1 MRSTTEALK
10 SLETAV
16 ERYLAELN
24 KLDMGSLLK
33 KQSEEE
39 WSIGQMYV
47 HLIQSALFMQLPNIE
62 QCLSNEDL
70 TLNSGEEKTELGRQV
85 FELGQF
91 PPVPVKV
98 PASPQYTPQPP
109 ENMESLI
116 DGLHEVV
123 ERMRSTEPLLYQ
135 ASVNNKIR
143 HPRLGA
149 LNAQEWFLLIEMHY
163 RHHFLQLN
171 RLISNLERYT
181 REGVGMD
188 L

>member
-1 MRSTTEALK
+1 MRSTTEVLK
-10 SLETAV
+10 SFETAV
-16 ERYLAELN
+16 ERYLAELKN
-24 KLDMGSLLK
+24 LDQSSLLK

-47 HLIQSALFMQLPNIE
+47 HLIQSAFFMHLHNIE
-62 QCLSNEDL
+62 QCLSSGDS

-109 ENMESLI
+109 ESMESLI

-123 ERMRSTEPLLYQ
+123 DRMRSTASVLHQ
-135 ASVNNKIR
+135 ASVNNKIH

-163 RHHFLQLN
+163 RHHFLQLD
-171 RLISNLERYT
+171 RLKSNLE
-181 REGVGMD
+181 M
-188 L
+188 

>member
-1 MRSTTEALK
+1 MSSTAEVLK
-10 SLETAV
+10 SFETAV

-33 KQSEEE
+33 KQSEKE

-47 HLIQSALFMQLPNIE
+47 HLIQSALFLHLHNIE
-62 QCLSNEDL
+62 QCLSSEDS

-109 ENMESLI
+109 ESTGSLI

-123 ERMRSTEPLLYQ
+123 DRMRSTEPLVYQ

-163 RHHFLQLN
+163 RHHFLQLD
-171 RLISNLERYT
+171 RLKSNLE
-181 REGVGMD
+181 M
-188 L
+188 

>member
-1 MRSTTEALK
+1 MRSTTEVLT
-10 SLETAV
+10 SFETAV

-47 HLIQSALFMQLPNIE
+47 HLIQSALFLHLHNIE
-62 QCLSNEDL
+62 QCLSSEDS
-70 TLNSGEEKTELGRQV
+70 TLKSGEEKTELGRQV

-109 ENMESLI
+109 ESMESLS
-116 DGLHEVV
+116 DGLHMVV
-123 ERMRSTEPLLYQ
+123 ERMRSTEPLLHQ
-135 ASVNNKIR
+135 ASENNKIR

-163 RHHFLQLN
+163 RHHFLQLD
-171 RLISNLERYT
+171 RLKSNLE
-181 REGVGMD
+181 M
-188 L
+188 

>member
-1 MRSTTEALK
+1 MRNTTEVLT
-10 SLETAV
+10 SFETAV
-16 ERYLAELN
+16 ERYLAELKN
-24 KLDMGSLLK
+24 LDMSSLYK

-47 HLIQSALFMQLPNIE
+47 HLIQSALFLHLHNIE
-62 QCLSNEDL
+62 QCLSSGDS
-70 TLNSGEEKTELGRQV
+70 TLNSGEEKTELGRKV

-91 PPVPVKV
+91 PPVPIKV

-109 ENMESLI
+109 ESMESLI
-116 DGLHEVV
+116 DGLRMVV
-123 ERMRSTEPLLYQ
+123 ERMRSTAAVLHQ

-163 RHHFLQLN
+163 RHHFLQLD
-171 RLISNLERYT
+171 RLISNLE
-181 REGVGMD
+181 M
-188 L
+188 

>member
-1 MRSTTEALK
+1 MRSTTEVLT
-10 SLETAV
+10 SFETAV
-16 ERYLAELN
+16 ERYLVELN
-24 KLDMGSLLK
+24 KLDMGSLYK

-47 HLIQSALFMQLPNIE
+47 HLIQSALFLHLHNIE
-62 QCLSNEDL
+62 QCLSSGDS

-91 PPVPVKV
+91 PPVPIKV

-109 ENMESLI
+109 ESMESLI
-116 DGLHEVV
+116 DGLRMVV
-123 ERMRSTEPLLYQ
+123 ERMRSTAAVLHQ

-163 RHHFLQLN
+163 RHHFLQLD
-171 RLISNLERYT
+171 RLISNLE
-181 REGVGMD
+181 M
-188 L
+188 

>member
-1 MRSTTEALK
+1 MRSTTEVLK
-10 SLETAV
+10 SFETAV

-33 KQSEEE
+33 KQSDEE

-47 HLIQSALFMQLPNIE
+47 HLIQSALFLHLHNIE
-62 QCLSNEDL
+62 KCLSSEDS
-70 TLNSGEEKTELGRQV
+70 TLNLEEEKTELGRQV

-109 ENMESLI
+109 ESMESLI
-116 DGLHEVV
+116 DGLSMVV
-123 ERMRSTEPLLYQ
+123 ERMRSTASVLHQ

-163 RHHFLQLN
+163 RHHFLQLD
-171 RLISNLERYT
+171 RLILNLE
-181 REGVGMD
+181 M
-188 L
+188 

>member
-1 MRSTTEALK
+1 MRSTTEVLK
-10 SLETAV
+10 SFETAV
-16 ERYLAELN
+16 ERYLAELRN
-24 KLDMGSLLK
+24 LDMSSLNK
-33 KQSEEE
+33 KQNDEE

-47 HLIQSALFMQLPNIE
+47 HLIQSALFLHLHNIE
-62 QCLSNEDL
+62 QCLSSEDS

-91 PPVPVKV
+91 PPVPIKV

-109 ENMESLI
+109 ESMESLI
-116 DGLHEVV
+116 DGLHMVV
-123 ERMRSTEPLLYQ
+123 DRMRSTEPLVYQ

-163 RHHFLQLN
+163 RHHFLEFD
-171 RLISNLERYT
+171 RLKSNLE
-181 REGVGMD
+181 M
-188 L
+188 

>member
-1 MRSTTEALK
+1 MRSTTEVLK
-10 SLETAV
+10 SFETAV

-47 HLIQSALFMQLPNIE
+47 HLIQSALFMHLHNIE
-62 QCLSNEDL
+62 QCLSSEDS
-70 TLNSGEEKTELGRQV
+70 TLNLGEEKTELGRQV
-85 FELGQF
+85 FEFGQF

-109 ENMESLI
+109 ESMESLI
-116 DGLHEVV
+116 DGLHMVV
-123 ERMRSTEPLLYQ
+123 ERMRSTASVLHQ
-135 ASVNNKIR
+135 ASVNNKVR

-163 RHHFLQLN
+163 RHHFLQLD
-171 RLISNLERYT
+171 RLKSNLE
-181 REGVGMD
+181 M
-188 L
+188 

>member
-1 MRSTTEALK
+1 MRSTTEVLE
-10 SLETAV
+10 SLETSV
-16 ERYLAELN
+16 ERYLAELR
-24 KLDMGSLLK
+24 KLDMDSLHR

-47 HLIQSALFMQLPNIE
+47 HLIQSALFMQLHNIE
-62 QCLSNEDL
+62 QCLSSKDS
-70 TLNSGEEKTELGRQV
+70 TLNSDEKKTELGRQV

-109 ENMESLI
+109 ESKESLSE
-116 DGLHEVV
+116 GLHMVV
-123 ERMRSTEPLLYQ
+123 ERMRNTEPLLHQ
-135 ASVNNKIR
+135 ASENNKIL

-171 RLISNLERYT
+171 RLISNLEMYT
-181 REGVGMD
+181 REGDGMY

>member
-16 ERYLAELN
+16 EQYLAELN
-24 KLDMGSLLK
+24 KLDMDSLHK

-47 HLIQSALFMQLPNIE
+47 HLIQSALFMHLHNVE
-62 QCLSNEDL
+62 QCLSSKDSA
-70 TLNSGEEKTELGRQV
+70 LNSDEEKTELGRQV
-85 FELGQF
+85 FESGHF

-98 PASPQYTPQPP
+98 PPSPQYTPQPP
-109 ENMESLI
+109 ESMESLI
-116 DGLHEVV
+116 DGLHMVV
-123 ERMRSTEPLLYQ
+123 ERMRSTEPLVYQ

-149 LNAQEWFLLIEMHY
+149 LNAKEWFLLIEMHY
-163 RHHFLQLN
+163 RHHFLQLD
-171 RLISNLERYT
+171 RLISNLEMYT
-181 REGVGMD
+181 REGDGMY

>member
-1 MRSTTEALK
+1 MRSTTEVLE
-10 SLETAV
+10 SLETSV
-16 ERYLAELN
+16 ERYLAELR
-24 KLDMGSLLK
+24 KLDMDSLHR

-47 HLIQSALFMQLPNIE
+47 HLIQSALFLQLHNIE
-62 QCLSNEDL
+62 QCLSSEDS

-109 ENMESLI
+109 ESKDSLI
-116 DGLHEVV
+116 DGLHMVV
-123 ERMRSTEPLLYQ
+123 ERMRSTEPLLHQ
-135 ASVNNKIR
+135 ALVNNKIR

-163 RHHFLQLN
+163 RHHFLQLD
-171 RLISNLERYT
+171 RLISNLEMYT
-181 REGVGMD
+181 REGDGMY

>member
-24 KLDMGSLLK
+24 KLDMGSLLR

-47 HLIQSALFMQLPNIE
+47 HLIQSALFMHLHNIE
-62 QCLSNEDL
+62 QCLSSKDSA
-70 TLNSGEEKTELGRQV
+70 LNSDEKKTELGRQV
-85 FELGQF
+85 FESGQF

-109 ENMESLI
+109 ESMESLI
-116 DGLHEVV
+116 DGLNMVV

-135 ASVNNKIR
+135 ASVNNKIC

-149 LNAQEWFLLIEMHY
+149 LNAQEWFVLIEMHY
-163 RHHFLQLN
+163 RHHFLQLD

-181 REGVGMD
+181 REGDGMY

>member
-1 MRSTTEALK
+1 MRNTTEVLT
-10 SLETAV
+10 SFETAV

-24 KLDMGSLLK
+24 KLDMGSLHK

-47 HLIQSALFMQLPNIE
+47 HLIQSALFLHLHNIE
-62 QCLSNEDL
+62 QCLNSGDS
-70 TLNSGEEKTELGRQV
+70 TLNLGEEKTEPGRKV

-91 PPVPVKV
+91 PPVPIKV

-109 ENMESLI
+109 ESMESLI

-123 ERMRSTEPLLYQ
+123 DRMRSTEPLLHQ

-163 RHHFLQLN
+163 RHHFLQLD
-171 RLISNLERYT
+171 RLISNLE
-181 REGVGMD
+181 M
-188 L
+188 

>member
-1 MRSTTEALK
+1 MRSTTEVLK
-10 SLETAV
+10 SFETAV

-47 HLIQSALFMQLPNIE
+47 HLIQSALFLHLHNIE
-62 QCLSNEDL
+62 QCLSSEDS
-70 TLNSGEEKTELGRQV
+70 TLNSGEEKTELGRRV

-91 PPVPVKV
+91 PPVPIKV
-98 PASPQYTPQPP
+98 PASPQYTPQPS
-109 ENMESLI
+109 ESMESLI
-116 DGLHEVV
+116 DGLHMVV
-123 ERMRSTEPLLYQ
+123 KRMRSTESLLYQ

-163 RHHFLQLN
+163 RHHFLQLD
-171 RLISNLERYT
+171 RLKSNLE
-181 REGVGMD
+181 M
-188 L
+188 